1 MIRVLF
7 ENNQGP
13 LAYQLLTSHKEKA
26 SFGYMMDCGAT
37 TIWEYMTGMASHNHP
52 MFSACVSSFFKY
64 ILGIKQT
71 EASHGFNEVVIS
83 PKLIGILDKAEGH
96 ITTPKGKIEVK
107 IDDKKVTVNL
117 PKGIKASFDACGVKQ
132 KLSAGENVIKL

>member
-1 MIRVLF
+1 
-7 ENNQGP
+7 
-13 LAYQLLTSHKEKA
+13 
-26 SFGYMMDCGAT
+26 MMDMGAT

-71 EASHGFNEVVIS
+71 DASRGFTEVVIS

-96 ITTPKGKIEVK
+96 ITTPKGVIAVK
-107 IDDKKVTVNL
+107 IDGKKVKVSL
-117 PKGIKASFDACGVKQ
+117 PKGIKASFDACGTKK
-132 KLSAGENVIKL
+132 KLSAGENVIEL